1 MQPTAP
7 TAPTSGPARVAPRRS
22 STASSGAGG
31 VGWAAFRYLRTM
43 APVVLLW
50 HLLSAGVGN
59 PAVLP
64 PPLVVFG
71 GLVELVTSG
80 ELAQGVLASLSRL
93 AVAYLLAV
101 LVCVPLGVLL
111 GASTIARELID
122 PVIELL
128 RPISGIAWIPLAL
141 ILFGVGDALV
151 VFVIFYGAAFPLVLN
166 TVDGV
171 RRMDRSLTAAARTFG
186 LSRANRLLHVTLPAS
201 LPTILVGCRIAMGTA
216 WMSLIAA
223 ELVGAPTG
231 IGFSVEWYRELLMTP
246 KMIASVLVIGLLGFL
261 SDLLL
266 RLLIGRV
273 TPWAVDVRQGGG
285 R

>member
-1 MQPTAP
+1 MQPTAS
-7 TAPTSGPARVAPRRS
+7 TATPAATPNVPRR
-22 STASSGAGG
+22 TDTGRSGVAF
-31 VGWAAFRYLRTM
+31 GWAVFRYLRTM
-43 APVVLLW
+43 VPVVLLW
-50 HLLSAGVGN
+50 QLLALAVGN

-64 PPLVVFG
+64 PPLEVAR
-71 GLVELVTSG
+71 GLVDLVSSG
-80 ELAQGVLASLSRL
+80 ELATGVLASLGRL
-93 AVAYLLAV
+93 AVAYGLAV

-111 GASTIARELID
+111 GASTLARDLVD
-122 PVIELL
+122 PVVELL

-141 ILFGVGDALV
+141 ILFGIGNELV
-151 VFVIFYGAAFPLVLN
+151 VFIIFYGAAFPLVLN

-171 RRMDRSLTAAARTFG
+171 RQMDRSLTAAAYTFG
-186 LSRANRLLHVTLPAS
+186 LNRVNRLVHVTLPAA

-266 RLLIGRV
+266 RTLIRSL
-273 TPWAVDVRQGGG
+273 TPWAVDVRQGGA